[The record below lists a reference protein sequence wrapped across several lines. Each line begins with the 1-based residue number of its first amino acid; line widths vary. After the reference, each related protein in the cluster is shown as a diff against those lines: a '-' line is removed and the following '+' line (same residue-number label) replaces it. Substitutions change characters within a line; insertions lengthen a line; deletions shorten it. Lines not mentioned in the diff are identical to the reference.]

1 MKKYIYYIFSL
12 LFLTISACTGMEE
25 FDETIPGDDAV
36 IFSLRTTA
44 GVVTRSEDTSV
55 EEKMAK
61 IDVFFVTEEGSVY
74 YHEQVLN
81 EKSDPVYKQG
91 EFTLIKRRS
100 EFTEN
105 AKYYVYVI
113 ANAKADI
120 SNVQSLDAL
129 QALTQEDDDLHLS
142 GLVDGAPSLFL
153 MDGFANITGAQSAS
167 PVAVV
172 INDGVA
178 QNKTYLTGVLR
189 RAAAKII
196 LNITQGDNVQF
207 KERIPTEGVLLG
219 EALYSFYQL
228 PVSTLVLTPDGSSWH
243 NSTKVTT
250 DDQRING
257 KTFTWTYVD
266 GKPHIQIIGYAYAND
281 WGDTEITKETSML
294 LNIPMLWDHDN
305 DDSTD
310 PESRP
315 NSWFKVPLSKE
326 NKFDRNTC
334 YQINIKINAVGA
346 QDKSSVI
353 ELQDIEYVTQDW
365 ITHTVTVGQNDSNPE
380 YLMLN
385 TDLVQIYNEN
395 VDATSLTFSSSSYI
409 KSITLKDVYK
419 QNSDGSFTKES
430 DSHKAYYINKFGVT
444 TELGSNIVS
453 TISAV
458 AEPGKLNGGI
468 TITSPIVPATQTEIN
483 QQIAALVKPVAP
495 TVTPPVAPQ
504 EPEGKPVE
512 PESVEEPIQPN
523 PQNYVP
529 NNTREYEYRYN
540 TESKKFQRKS
550 WWSNWPDI
558 DDPESYTNA
567 LKDYQAD
574 LAAYNQY
581 LTDYKAYQNAL
592 AQWMSTDEYKNYEPV
607 LEAYNAELQAYEAV
621 MNAYQTE
628 LDAYNAAIDAI
639 KAAAE
644 GEETHYDT
652 IRYLEFEV
660 INETGQTATFR
671 VMQYPVIYVVN
682 QQGYYSYRDDFIA
695 TDGTVVHYQNRKA
708 NYFTTAYWH
717 GYRLRVQNGDSWS
730 DVDNVTRYET
740 IYKFG
745 NNYYAL
751 SGNATVQI
759 EDRYGPEFTKDGKVY
774 RKYYNSLNDTPGVV
788 FTSDVVRSVYTSG
801 NNIGKANLV
810 QYQIY
815 DNRNGWNYS
824 NSKDPGNQRMY
835 HVRVTSTSGQY
846 TVGRPRII
854 DDDGNLTNDVERG
867 HTDDS
872 EDNSL
877 LVSPSFMIASQ
888 LGVTSPV
895 SSASESNYERAV
907 AQCKNYVETYFVDLD
922 NDNQWD
928 QGEEVI
934 HYHDWRLPTAAE
946 IAIIANLQGKQNG
959 AVDVVLAG
967 KNYFCASP
975 SRSVPGLASGTNGYF
990 IRCIRDAY

>member
-1 MKKYIYYIFSL
+1 M
-12 LFLTISACTGMEE
+12 
-25 FDETIPGDDAV
+25 
-36 IFSLRTTA
+36 
-44 GVVTRSEDTSV
+44 TRSADTEP
-55 EEKMAK
+55 EEKMVK
-61 IDVFFVTEEGSVY
+61 LDVFFIEEEGSVF
-74 YHEQVLN
+74 YHETIDRSS
-81 EKSDPVYKQG
+81 EPVYKQG
-91 EFTLIKRRS
+91 QFTINKKRS
-100 EFTEN
+100 HFDVNE
-105 AKYYVYVI
+105 KYYVYIV
-113 ANAKADI
+113 ANAIADLTGVN
-120 SNVQSLDAL
+120 SKSDLMAL
-129 QALTQEDDDLHLS
+129 VQEDENLYLS
-142 GLVDGAPSLFL
+142 GFGVEGAPDIFL
-153 MDGFANITGAQSAS
+153 MDGYADVKENDSKV
-167 PVAVV
+167 PVAVTV
-172 INDGVA
+172 NDGT
-178 QNKTYLTGVLR
+178 NGKTSLTGILR
-189 RAAAKII
+189 RAAAKVII
-196 LNITQGDNVQF
+196 NITQGDNVQF
-207 KERIPTEGVLLG
+207 KQRIPDEGNLQG
-219 EALYSFYQL
+219 EALYSIYQL

-243 NSTKVTT
+243 NSKKVTT
-250 DDQRING
+250 PDQRINNT
-257 KTFTWTYVD
+257 TFTWTEGND
-266 GKPHIQIIGYAYAND
+266 GKPQIRIIAYAYAND
-281 WGDTEITKETSML
+281 WSDTEITKETSMI
-294 LNIPMLWDHDN
+294 LNLPMLWDHDN
-305 DDSTD
+305 DKTND

-315 NSWFKVPLSKE
+315 NSWFKIPLSRE
-326 NKFDRNTC
+326 NKFERNTC

-353 ELQDIEYVTQDW
+353 ELQDIEYVTREW
-365 ITHTVTVGQNDSNPE
+365 ITQRVEVGQNESKPQ

-385 TDLVQIYNEN
+385 TDLVEIYNEN
-395 VDATSLTFSSSSYI
+395 FDATSLTFSSSSYI

-419 QNSDGSFTKES
+419 QNADGTFTKES

-458 AEPGKLNGGI
+458 AEQNKLNGGI

-483 QQIAALVKPVAP
+483 QQIAALVKPVPP

-512 PESVEEPIQPN
+512 PESVEEPTQPN
-523 PQNYVP
+523 PQDYVP
-529 NNTREYEYRYN
+529 NNTREYEYQYN
-540 TESKKFQRKS
+540 TQSKKFQRKLR
-550 WWSNWPDI
+550 WSNNWQDI

-567 LKDYQAD
+567 LKNYEAD

-581 LTDYKAYQNAL
+581 LTDYEAYQNAL

-607 LEAYNAELQAYEAV
+607 LEAYNAELQTYEAV

-628 LDAYNAAIDAI
+628 LDAYNAAVDAI
-639 KAAAE
+639 KASAE

-660 INETGQTATFR
+660 TNETGQTATFR

-695 TDGTVVHYQNRKA
+695 NDGTVVHYQNRKA

-717 GYRLRVQNGDSWS
+717 GYKLQIKNGDNWA
-730 DVDNVTRYET
+730 DVGGTTRYET
-740 IYKFG
+740 IYSYSG
-745 NNYYAL
+745 NYYAL
-751 SGNATVQI
+751 SGNNVVRITN
-759 EDRYGPEFTKDGKVY
+759 RYAPEFTEDGKVY
-774 RKYYNSLNDTPGVV
+774 RKYYNSLNNAPGIV
-788 FTSDVVRSVYTSG
+788 FTSDVVREVYTSG
-801 NNIGKANLV
+801 NNIGKANLD
-810 QYQIY
+810 QYANNNTNT
-815 DNRNGWNYS
+815 DWSYS

-835 HVRVTSTSGQY
+835 HVRVTSTSSQY

-854 DDDGNLTNDVERG
+854 DDNGNPTSDVESG

-888 LGVTSPV
+888 LGVTSSV

-907 AQCKNYVETYFVDLD
+907 THCKNYVETYFVDKD

-928 QGEEVI
+928 QGEEVV

-946 IAIIANLQGKQNG
+946 IAIIADLQGKANG

-967 KNYFCASP
+967 QYYFCASP
-975 SRSVPGLASGTNGYF
+975 SKAVTGLKEYSSSGYF

>member
-1 MKKYIYYIFSL
+1 M
-12 LFLTISACTGMEE
+12 
-25 FDETIPGDDAV
+25 
-36 IFSLRTTA
+36 
-44 GVVTRSEDTSV
+44 TRFEDTEP

-61 IDVFFVTEEGSVY
+61 LDVFFIEEGGSVF
-74 YHEQVLN
+74 YHETIDRASN
-81 EKSDPVYKQG
+81 PVYKQG
-91 EFTLIKRRS
+91 EFTLNKKRS
-100 EFTEN
+100 DFAVN
-105 AKYYVYVI
+105 VKYYVYIV
-113 ANAKADI
+113 ANATADLAKVGTKAD
-120 SNVQSLDAL
+120 LMAL
-129 QALTQEDDDLHLS
+129 VQEDENLYLS
-142 GLVDGAPSLFL
+142 GFGVEGAPDIFL
-153 MDGFANITGAQSAS
+153 MDGYADVKENDSKV
-167 PVAVV
+167 PVAVTV
-172 INDGVA
+172 NDGT
-178 QNKTYLTGVLR
+178 NGKTSLTGILR
-189 RAAAKII
+189 RAAAKVII
-196 LNITQGDNVQF
+196 NITQGDNVQF
-207 KERIPTEGVLLG
+207 KQRIPDEGNLQG
-219 EALYSFYQL
+219 EALYSIYQL

-243 NSTKVTT
+243 NSKKVTT
-250 DDQRING
+250 PDQRINNT
-257 KTFTWTYVD
+257 TFTWTEGND
-266 GKPHIQIIGYAYAND
+266 GKPQIRIIAYAYAND
-281 WGDTEITKETSML
+281 WSDTEITKETSMI
-294 LNIPMLWDHDN
+294 LNLPMLWDHDN
-305 DDSTD
+305 DKTND

-315 NSWFKVPLSKE
+315 NSWFKIPLSRE
-326 NKFDRNTC
+326 NKFERNTC

-353 ELQDIEYVTQDW
+353 ELQDIEYVTREW
-365 ITHTVTVGQNDSNPE
+365 ITQRVEVGQNESKPQ

-385 TDLVQIYNEN
+385 TDLVEIYNEN

-458 AEPGKLNGGI
+458 AEQNKLNGGI

-483 QQIAALVKPVAP
+483 QQIAALVKPVPP

-512 PESVEEPIQPN
+512 PESVEEPTQPN
-523 PQNYVP
+523 PQDY
-529 NNTREYEYRYN
+529 NTREYEYQYN
-540 TESKKFQRKS
+540 TQSKKFQRKS
-550 WWSNWPDI
+550 RWSNNWQDI

-567 LKDYQAD
+567 LKNYEAD

-581 LTDYKAYQNAL
+581 LTDYEAYQNAL

-607 LEAYNAELQAYEAV
+607 LEAYNAELQTYEAV

-628 LDAYNAAIDAI
+628 LDAYNAAVDAI
-639 KAAAE
+639 KASAE

-660 INETGQTATFR
+660 TNETGQTATFR

-695 TDGTVVHYQNRKA
+695 TDGSVVHYQNRKA

-717 GYRLRVQNGDSWS
+717 GYKLQIKNGDNWS
-730 DVDNVTRYET
+730 YVDDVTRYET
-740 IYKFG
+740 VYKYD

-751 SGNATVQI
+751 SGNKPVQI
-759 EDRYGPEFTKDGKVY
+759 TRRMGPEFTEDGKEY
-774 RKYYNSLNDTPGVV
+774 RKYYNSLSSTPGEV
-788 FTSDVVRSVYTSG
+788 FTSDVVISVYTDTSDP
-801 NNIGKANLV
+801 NVGKANLDE
-810 QYQIY
+810 YY
-815 DNRNGWNYS
+815 YSSGNWKYS

-854 DDDGNLTNDVERG
+854 DDNGNPTSDVESG

-888 LGVTSPV
+888 LGVTSSV
-895 SSASESNYERAV
+895 SSATDSNYERAV
-907 AQCKNYVETYFVDLD
+907 VQCKNYVETYFVDKD

-928 QGEEVI
+928 QGEDVV
-934 HYHDWRLPTAAE
+934 HYRDWRLPTAAE
-946 IAIIANLQGKQNG
+946 IAIIANLQAKTNG

-967 KNYFCASP
+967 QYYFCASP
-975 SRSVPGLASGTNGYF
+975 SKAVPGLANYTTSGYF

>member
-25 FDETIPGDDAV
+25 FDEAIPGDDAV

-100 EFTEN
+100 EFTAN

-153 MDGFANITGAQSAS
+153 MDGFANITGAQSDS

-257 KTFTWTYVD
+257 KTFTWTYLD

-305 DDSTD
+305 DDSTN

-353 ELQDIEYVTQDW
+353 ELQDIEYVTQAW

-430 DSHKAYYINKFGVT
+430 DNHKAYYINKFGVT
-444 TELGSNIVS
+444 TDLGSSIVS

-468 TITSPIVPATQTEIN
+468 TITSPI
-483 QQIAALVKPVAP
+483 K
-495 TVTPPVAPQ
+495 
-504 EPEGKPVE
+504 GSD
-512 PESVEEPIQPN
+512 ESE
-523 PQNYVP
+523 
-529 NNTREYEYRYN
+529 
-540 TESKKFQRKS
+540 
-550 WWSNWPDI
+550 D
-558 DDPESYTNA
+558 
-567 LKDYQAD
+567 
-574 LAAYNQY
+574 
-581 LTDYKAYQNAL
+581 
-592 AQWMSTDEYKNYEPV
+592 
-607 LEAYNAELQAYEAV
+607 
-621 MNAYQTE
+621 
-628 LDAYNAAIDAI
+628 
-639 KAAAE
+639 
-644 GEETHYDT
+644 THYDT

-660 INETGQTATFR
+660 TNETGQTATFR

-695 TDGTVVHYQNRKA
+695 TDGTVVHFQNRKA

-717 GYRLRVQNGDSWS
+717 GYKLQIKNGNNWS
-730 DVDNVTRYET
+730 NVDNDTRYET
-740 IYKFG
+740 IYTYG

-751 SGNATVQI
+751 SGNATAQI
-759 EDRYGPEFTKDGKVY
+759 QNRYGPEFTKDGKVY
-774 RKYYNSLNDTPGVV
+774 RKYYNDFRYLNTV

-801 NNIGKANLV
+801 NNIGKADLDE
-810 QYQIY
+810 YQIN
-815 DNRNGWNYS
+815 DKRNGWKYS
-824 NSKDPGNQRMY
+824 GSKDPGNQRMY

-854 DDDGNLTNDVERG
+854 DDDGNLTDDVERG

-888 LGVTSPV
+888 LGVTSSV
-895 SSASESNYERAV
+895 SEANESNYERAV

-928 QGEEVI
+928 QDEEVI

>member
-100 EFTEN
+100 EFTAN

-257 KTFTWTYVD
+257 KTFTWTYLD

-305 DDSTD
+305 DDSTN

-353 ELQDIEYVTQDW
+353 ELQDIEYVTQAW

-430 DSHKAYYINKFGVT
+430 DNHKAYYINKFGVT
-444 TELGSNIVS
+444 TDLGSSIVS

-468 TITSPIVPATQTEIN
+468 TITSPI
-483 QQIAALVKPVAP
+483 K
-495 TVTPPVAPQ
+495 
-504 EPEGKPVE
+504 GSD
-512 PESVEEPIQPN
+512 ESE
-523 PQNYVP
+523 
-529 NNTREYEYRYN
+529 
-540 TESKKFQRKS
+540 
-550 WWSNWPDI
+550 D
-558 DDPESYTNA
+558 
-567 LKDYQAD
+567 
-574 LAAYNQY
+574 
-581 LTDYKAYQNAL
+581 
-592 AQWMSTDEYKNYEPV
+592 
-607 LEAYNAELQAYEAV
+607 
-621 MNAYQTE
+621 
-628 LDAYNAAIDAI
+628 
-639 KAAAE
+639 
-644 GEETHYDT
+644 THYDT

-660 INETGQTATFR
+660 TNETGQTATFR

-695 TDGTVVHYQNRKA
+695 TDGTVVHFQNRKA

-717 GYRLRVQNGDSWS
+717 GYKLQIKNGNNWS
-730 DVDNVTRYET
+730 NVDNDTRYET
-740 IYKFG
+740 IYTYG

-751 SGNATVQI
+751 SGNATAQI
-759 EDRYGPEFTKDGKVY
+759 QNRYGPEFTKDGKVY
-774 RKYYNSLNDTPGVV
+774 RKYYNDFRYLNTV

-801 NNIGKANLV
+801 NNIGKADLDE
-810 QYQIY
+810 YQIN
-815 DNRNGWNYS
+815 DKRNGWKYS
-824 NSKDPGNQRMY
+824 GSKDPGNQRMY

-854 DDDGNLTNDVERG
+854 DDDGNLTDDVERG

-888 LGVTSPV
+888 LGVTSSV
-895 SSASESNYERAV
+895 SEANESNYERAV

-928 QGEEVI
+928 QDEEVI

>member
-1 MKKYIYYIFSL
+1 M
-12 LFLTISACTGMEE
+12 
-25 FDETIPGDDAV
+25 
-36 IFSLRTTA
+36 
-44 GVVTRSEDTSV
+44 TRFEDTEP

-61 IDVFFVTEEGSVY
+61 LDVFFIEEGGSVF
-74 YHEQVLN
+74 YHETIDRASN
-81 EKSDPVYKQG
+81 PVYKQG
-91 EFTLIKRRS
+91 EFTLNKKRS
-100 EFTEN
+100 DFAVN
-105 AKYYVYVI
+105 VKYYVYIV
-113 ANAKADI
+113 ANATADLAKVGTKAD
-120 SNVQSLDAL
+120 LMAL
-129 QALTQEDDDLHLS
+129 VQEDENLYLS
-142 GLVDGAPSLFL
+142 GFGVEGAPDIFL
-153 MDGFANITGAQSAS
+153 MDGYADVKENDSKV
-167 PVAVV
+167 PVAVTV
-172 INDGVA
+172 NDGT
-178 QNKTYLTGVLR
+178 NGKTSLTGILR
-189 RAAAKII
+189 RAAAKVII
-196 LNITQGDNVQF
+196 NITQGDNVQF
-207 KERIPTEGVLLG
+207 KQRIPDEGNLQG
-219 EALYSFYQL
+219 EALYSIYQL

-243 NSTKVTT
+243 NSKKVTT
-250 DDQRING
+250 PDQRINNT
-257 KTFTWTYVD
+257 TFTWTEGND
-266 GKPHIQIIGYAYAND
+266 GKPQIRIIAYAYAND
-281 WGDTEITKETSML
+281 WSDTEITKETSMI
-294 LNIPMLWDHDN
+294 LNLPMLWDHDN
-305 DDSTD
+305 DKTND

-315 NSWFKVPLSKE
+315 NSWFKIPLSRE
-326 NKFDRNTC
+326 NKFERNTC

-353 ELQDIEYVTQDW
+353 ELQDIEYVTREW
-365 ITHTVTVGQNDSNPE
+365 ITQRVEVGQNESKPQ

-385 TDLVQIYNEN
+385 TDLVEIYNEN

-458 AEPGKLNGGI
+458 AEQNKLNGGI

-483 QQIAALVKPVAP
+483 QQIAALVKPVPP

-512 PESVEEPIQPN
+512 PESVEEPTQPN

-529 NNTREYEYRYN
+529 EEGWDGNTYYYYRYN
-540 TESKKFQRKS
+540 EADKKFQRRTWRS
-550 WWSNWPDI
+550 DWENMPD
-558 DDPESYTNA
+558 PVNYTNA
-567 LKDYQAD
+567 LNDYEVD

-581 LTDYKAYQNAL
+581 LTDYEAYQNAL
-592 AQWMSTDEYKNYEPV
+592 AQWMSTDKYKNYEPV
-607 LEAYNAELQAYEAV
+607 LEAYNAELQAYEVV

-628 LDAYNAAIDAI
+628 LDAYNAAVDAI
-639 KAAAE
+639 RAAAE

-682 QQGYYSYRDDFIA
+682 QQGYFSYRDDFIA

-730 DVDNVTRYET
+730 DVDDDTRYET

-759 EDRYGPEFTKDGKVY
+759 ENRYGPEFTKDGKVY
-774 RKYYNSLNDTPGVV
+774 RKYYNSLNSTPGVV

-801 NNIGKANLV
+801 NDIGKANLD
-810 QYQIY
+810 QYQINY
-815 DNRNGWNYS
+815 NRNGWNYS
-824 NSKDPGNQRMY
+824 DSKDPGNQRMY
-835 HVRVTSTSGQY
+835 HVRVTSTSSQY

-854 DDDGNLTNDVERG
+854 DDNGNPTSDVESG

-888 LGVTSPV
+888 LGVTSSVDFP
-895 SSASESNYERAV
+895 SESNYERAV
-907 AQCKNYVETYFVDLD
+907 THCKNYVETYFVDKD

-928 QGEEVI
+928 QGEEVV

-946 IAIIANLQGKQNG
+946 IAIIADLQGKANG

-967 KNYFCASP
+967 QFYFCASP
-975 SRSVPGLASGTNGYF
+975 SKAVTGLKEYSSSGYF